1 MTFIKASG
9 LSTKVHHVL
18 TYMLKI
24 AAENFP
30 LLWPLFFAQGNLIV
44 VRYMEIVS
52 FTLMLFFE
60 LFSNQEQLV

>member
-24 AAENFP
+24 AAEKSSTAVAVVLP
-30 LLWPLFFAQGNLIV
+30 LGNLDTL
-44 VRYMEIVS
+44 EIVS

-60 LFSNQEQLV
+60 LFSNHEQLV

>member
-1 MTFIKASG
+1 MTSIKASG

-24 AAENFP
+24 AAEKSSTAVAVVLP
-30 LLWPLFFAQGNLIV
+30 LGNLDTL
-44 VRYMEIVS
+44 EIVS

-60 LFSNQEQLV
+60 LFSNHEQLV